1 MTSSSDWTRT
11 PRLMNAPS
19 HGDVTRLLAAMR
31 DGDASAL
38 QELTPIVYQELR
50 GLARALLRRSPTGQ
64 TLRTTALV
72 HDVYLKLLG
81 HREDGW
87 EGRSHF
93 LAVAAKAVRQVLAN
107 HVRARQAG
115 KRGGGWERVT
125 LSGIG
130 AQEREDVDLVHLDAA
145 LTKLAGLD
153 ERQCELVEMRHLAGM
168 SVEET
173 AEALGVSTR
182 TVEREWRAARAWL
195 SAELQKMRA

>member
-1 MTSSSDWTRT
+1 MAEQNSESELLTSLEEGR
-11 PRLMNAPS
+11 A
-19 HGDVTRLLAAMR
+19 
-31 DGDASAL
+31 
-38 QELTPIVYQELR
+38 QELLPLVYEELHRLAHAHRRRR
-50 GLARALLRRSPTGQ
+50 GPHAVGE

-145 LTKLAGLD
+145 LTKLGRLD